1 MACREVNAHVQW
13 FACERYTRSGAVA
26 STTQAISPTTAHCN
40 VFHRGGLRFERY
52 TPPNRDLTASKR
64 GELRYTG
71 TRA

>member
-1 MACREVNAHVQW
+1 M
-13 FACERYTRSGAVA
+13 FSGSRA
-26 STTQAISPTTAHCN
+26 SDTPGQAPLRPQRRPSRPRQPIVN

-64 GELRYTG
+64 GELRCTG